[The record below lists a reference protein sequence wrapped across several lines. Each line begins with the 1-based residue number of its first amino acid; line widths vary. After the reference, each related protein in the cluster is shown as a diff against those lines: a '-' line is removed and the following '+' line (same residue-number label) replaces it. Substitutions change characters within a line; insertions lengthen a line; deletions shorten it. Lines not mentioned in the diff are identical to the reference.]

1 MERISGLK
9 DQHEKQG
16 DGGGGVRSDKNLQKE
31 VCRDKQLSVSEAS
44 EKSEMGSGDS

>member
-16 DGGGGVRSDKNLQKE
+16 DGGVRSDKNLQKE
-31 VCRDKQLSVSEAS
+31 VCRDKQLSISEAS